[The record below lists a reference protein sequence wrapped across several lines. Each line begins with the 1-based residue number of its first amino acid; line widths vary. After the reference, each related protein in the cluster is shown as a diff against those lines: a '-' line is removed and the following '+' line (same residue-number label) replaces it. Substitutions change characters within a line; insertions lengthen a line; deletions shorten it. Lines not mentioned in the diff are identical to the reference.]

1 MVRVKA
7 DAART
12 AGRFP
17 RINRRNRAKSSVPLG
32 YDEPTDD
39 AGDSLSLSLSLSRLG
54 RPMVALLLLRTVV
67 KINCGFGRKSYHGRS
82 ERNFD
87 PVR

>member
-39 AGDSLSLSLSLSRLG
+39 AGDSISLSFSLATWKADG
-54 RPMVALLLLRTVV
+54 GITVAAYCR
-67 KINCGFGRKSYHGRS
+67 
-82 ERNFD
+82 
-87 PVR
+87 